1 MFALDPRPPAS
12 QLTHH
17 ALLIAWGHFA
27 QTLALP
33 AQFANLPVPQKT
45 VQHTPAHKLLTVL
58 LGILA
63 GNEYLRDLSYGPAP
77 LSRDPAVAAAWDLP
91 GFAEASSISR
101 TLQCANATT
110 LAALQQILDR
120 LTTPFLAQALAAL
133 RRAATPLQLDVDLT
147 GQPVSATSQTYPA
160 AAFGYMD
167 GAICL
172 GYQLAEVC
180 LHTPQWGRLWL
191 AGQHHPGDT
200 VSSQC
205 LLDLVAAA
213 EARLGC
219 HPRRRV
225 ELLQERIAAHQALLA
240 RQDAD
245 EAARTTAQQAAHQ
258 RQAALHTALQQARRR
273 VLRLTDYPVS
283 PTQAG
288 PGGALTQ
295 AQRRVRG
302 LERQAAQTRTLLE
315 QLQQEARRGWQIRR
329 ATQAALAPLLARHA
343 QLSAENAA
351 QPDAP
356 QVRLRMDAGFCNGEM
371 LTAVLELGYEVETK
385 AAHPS
390 MVRALLARV
399 TPDMAW
405 TRVGQNAQM
414 LGWTNYQMQ
423 TCPYALTVGL
433 ERFYTPQGLKHSVLV
448 RSQDSPTA
456 PLPDLASWFAS
467 YNARQVIEA
476 GIKQEK
482 MVFKV
487 QHLWSRSAVGI
498 QIQIALT
505 LFAANFVAWGNVWL
519 QERVI
524 TPQTTMAQALQ
535 RPKYLVR
542 VAANS
547 LATIEQQET
556 QTVIRFSPLSSLAGT
571 LIHLSGPAP
580 VQLAFNLMNDVH
592 LIDAKPG

>member
-1 MFALDPRPPAS
+1 MFALDSRPVTCQP
-12 QLTHH
+12 THH

-33 AQFANLPVPQKT
+33 AQFATLPIPQKT
-45 VQHTPAHKLLTVL
+45 VQHTPAAKLLTVL

-77 LSRDPAVAAAWDLP
+77 LSRDPAVAVAWGLPALADAA
-91 GFAEASSISR
+91 SISR
-101 TLQCANATT
+101 TLQVATPLT
-110 LAALQQILDR
+110 LAVLQQVLDH
-120 LTTPFLAQALAAL
+120 LTTPFLVQALAAL

-147 GQPVSATSQTYPA
+147 GQPVSATSQTYPD

-180 LHTPQWGRLWL
+180 LQTPQWGRLWL

-205 LLDLVAAA
+205 LLALVAAA
-213 EARLGC
+213 EVRLGC

-240 RQDAD
+240 RQGAD
-245 EAARTTAQQAAHQ
+245 LAALTAAQQAALQ

-295 AQRRVRG
+295 AERRVRG
-302 LERQAAQTRTLLE
+302 LERQAAHTRTFLE
-315 QLQQEARRGWQIRR
+315 QLQQEVRRGWQTQ
-329 ATQAALAPLLARHA
+329 AAAQAALAPLVARHA

-351 QPDAP
+351 QPHAAR
-356 QVRLRMDAGFCNGEM
+356 VRLRMDAGFCNGEA

-390 MVRALLARV
+390 VARALLARV
-399 TPDMAW
+399 TPDMPW
-405 TRVGQNAQM
+405 TRVGQNAEM

-423 TCPYALTVGL
+423 TCPYPLTVGL
-433 ERFYTPQGLKHSVLV
+433 EQFYTPPGLKHSVLV
-448 RSQDSPTA
+448 RSQESPTA
-456 PLPDLASWFAS
+456 PLPDLARWFAS
-467 YNARQVIEA
+467 YNARQTIES

-482 MVFKV
+482 TVFKV

-498 QIQIALT
+498 QIQVALT
-505 LFAANFVAWGNVWL
+505 LFAANFVAWGRPWL

-524 TPQTTMAQALQ
+524 TPQAIMAQALE
-535 RPKYLVR
+535 RPRYLVR

-547 LATIEQQET
+547 LATIEQQEG
-556 QTVIRFSPLSSLAGT
+556 QLVDPLQ
-571 LIHLSGPAP
+571 PAE
-580 VQLAFNLMNDVH
+580 
-592 LIDAKPG
+592 